1 MLSYYSDKRKRSIDN
16 TYSDVTCT
24 YEEEERRRKRRR
36 RRKKKNKRLR
46 DEGNGEEEIENG
58 DVLRSKLRS
67 RRSKHGTFRASRD
80 HEQDVIVSENVYYE
94 KE

>member
-1 MLSYYSDKRKRSIDN
+1 MKRK
-16 TYSDVTCT
+16 
-24 YEEEERRRKRRR
+24 
-36 RRKKKNKRLR
+36 
-46 DEGNGEEEIENG
+46 NGEEKEDVGGKRRTNVFVMKVMEKKKLKNNG

-94 KE
+94 QE